1 MPNEFMRCNMEF
13 KDKVAIITGAAGS
26 VGRAIAC
33 SFAKN
38 GAKLVLVDLDQ
49 KTLDSFADEIAN
61 KDTETITFA
70 IDVSKE
76 EQVLHVVQST
86 IKRFNKIDI
95 LVNNA
100 GICKKAPILDITVD
114 EWDNVMAVNLRS
126 VFMFSKEVFRQMKNR
141 KYGKIINVASL
152 AGKIGGILAGAHYS
166 ASKAGIICFTK
177 TMAQQ
182 AAPYKI
188 NVNSICP
195 GPIESKLS
203 EMWGEEAKKDL
214 ANKIPF
220 KTFAQPDDIAQTIL
234 FLASASAK
242 YITGQSLDVNGG
254 LFMA

>member
-1 MPNEFMRCNMEF
+1 MEF

-38 GAKLVLVDLDQ
+38 GAKLVLVDLD
-49 KTLDSFADEIAN
+49 KKSLNSFAAEIAN
-61 KDTETITFA
+61 KAVEIITFA
-70 IDVSKE
+70 IDVSNE
-76 EQVLHVVQST
+76 EQVQHVVHST
-86 IKRFNKIDI
+86 IKRFNNIDI

-100 GICKKAPILDITVD
+100 GICKMTPILDITVD

-126 VFMFSKEVFRQMKNR
+126 VFMFSKEVFRQMKSR

-177 TMAQQ
+177 TLAQQ

-195 GPIESKLS
+195 GPIKSKLT
-203 EMWGEEAKKDL
+203 EMWGEEANKDL

-220 KTFAQPDDIAQTIL
+220 KTFAQPDDIAQAIL

-254 LFMA
+254 LFMD